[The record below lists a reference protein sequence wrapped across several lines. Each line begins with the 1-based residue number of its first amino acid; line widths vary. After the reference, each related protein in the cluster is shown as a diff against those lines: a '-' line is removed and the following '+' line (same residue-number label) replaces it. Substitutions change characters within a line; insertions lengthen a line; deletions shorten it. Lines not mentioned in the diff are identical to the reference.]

1 MRFIITESKI
11 YDTFVTYMDSI
22 HDLHFNA
29 PSKEFITKS
38 NEVFGWVSK
47 NVNYSEDGY
56 VFLINYSF
64 LNVLEGYFGNGMKN
78 NINNLLLKYFKNK
91 FPDILIY
98 LIL

>member
-1 MRFIITESKI
+1 MKFIITESKI

-29 PSKEFITKS
+29 PTKEFITKS

-56 VFLINYSF
+56 AFLINYNF
-64 LNVLEGYFGNGMKN
+64 LNVLEGYFDNHTEK
-78 NINNLLLKYFKNK
+78 LLKKYLNDK
-91 FPDILIY
+91 FPQTQIY
-98 LIL
+98 LIM

>member
-1 MRFIITESKI
+1 
-11 YDTFVTYMDSI
+11 MDSI

-47 NVNYSEDGY
+47 NVSHSEDGY
-56 VFLINYSF
+56 AFLINYNF
-64 LNVLEGYFGNGMKN
+64 LEVLEGYFGKN
-78 NINNLLLKYFKNK
+78 TEKLLKKYLNDK

-98 LIL
+98 LIM

>member
-1 MRFIITESKI
+1 MKFIITESKI

-56 VFLINYSF
+56 AFLINYNF
-64 LNVLEGYFGNGMKN
+64 LNVLEGYFGN

>member
-1 MRFIITESKI
+1 MKFIITESKI

-29 PSKEFITKS
+29 PTKEFITKS

-56 VFLINYSF
+56 VFLLSYSF
-64 LNVLEGYFGNGMKN
+64 LNVLEGYFDNHTEK
-78 NINNLLLKYFKNK
+78 LLKKYLNDK
-91 FPDILIY
+91 FPQTQIY
-98 LIL
+98 LIM